1 VGNNV
6 FKSVSQIASLVD
18 RYIDL
23 GDISGDSPAKSS
35 RSQKN
40 DTGRLAFIHM

>member
-23 GDISGDSPAKSS
+23 GNISGD
-35 RSQKN
+35 
-40 DTGRLAFIHM
+40 